1 MGFKDLF
8 IASDDNAPK
17 QEQPKPTGASF
28 PTTPVQTTFPAAQTF
43 PVAQPFSP
51 ANDEHLDKFAQM
63 YQSTLDK
70 LNQSG
75 YDFYEFYRGI
85 LGGNMIDNPQGY
97 QMALAM
103 ATGMDNS
110 LTKEKLVSQA
120 DYYIAELNKTFQTY
134 ADNGNGKKQ
143 SLISEKNSE
152 NQTLTSDL
160 ANLKA
165 QVEALTIQINS
176 KQGLLSSIES
186 KYQPLI
192 NEVDSKLRANESAK
206 NDIVNKISKVKTNL
220 SQI

>member
-1 MGFKDLF
+1 LQKYFICLSRQGFFFLKF
-8 IASDDNAPK
+8 VEKYQA
-17 QEQPKPTGASF
+17 
-28 PTTPVQTTFPAAQTF
+28 TF
-43 PVAQPFSP
+43 
-51 ANDEHLDKFAQM
+51 DG
-63 YQSTLDK
+63 
-70 LNQSG
+70 LNQTG

-192 NEVDSKLRANESAK
+192 NEVDSKLRANEVAK
-206 NDIVNKISKVKTNL
+206 NYIVNKISKVKTNL

>member
-17 QEQPKPTGASF
+17 QEQPKPTATSF
-28 PTTPVQTTFPAAQTF
+28 PTTPVQTTFPAGQTF
-43 PVAQPFSP
+43 PVAQPLSV
-51 ANDEHLDKFAQM
+51 NDEHLDKFAQM

-70 LNQSG
+70 LNQPG

-103 ATGMDNS
+103 ATGMDGS
-110 LTKEKLVSQA
+110 LTKEKLISQA
-120 DYYIAELNKTFQTY
+120 DYYISELNKTFQTY

-143 SLISEKNSE
+143 SLISDKNSE

-192 NEVDSKLRANESAK
+192 NEVDSKLRANEAAK
-206 NDIVNKISKVKTNL
+206 NEIVNKISKVKSNL